1 MTIAINLFTVGPGAR
16 NPPSQPARGER
27 SSVAD
32 DKDADSDTVCVT
44 IIPANIIAFAMF
56 ITMLRISEDDDNDND
71 DDYFFADACSPST
84 AGGE

>member
-1 MTIAINLFTVGPGAR
+1 MPETRPASRQEASGPV
-16 NPPSQPARGER
+16 SPA
-27 SSVAD
+27 AD